1 MQAVQTISL
10 DNSAILKI
18 YDAVRVALQVRVVGD
33 LLAGVGGGQRIICNE
48 MDCSCCRIGE
58 RALYA
63 IPTANLTAADERE

>member
-33 LLAGVGGGQRIICNE
+33 LLAGVGGG
-48 MDCSCCRIGE
+48 
-58 RALYA
+58 
-63 IPTANLTAADERE
+63 